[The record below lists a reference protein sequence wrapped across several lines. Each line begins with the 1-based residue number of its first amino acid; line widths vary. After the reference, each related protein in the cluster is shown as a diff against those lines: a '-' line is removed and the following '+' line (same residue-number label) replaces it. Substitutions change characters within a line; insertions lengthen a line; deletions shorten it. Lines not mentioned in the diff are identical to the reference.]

1 MKKKVLTVILTPLV
15 VLGLTGCGNKD
26 MFDTV
31 YTFDRAIIELPNGEV
46 VEGKIDKW
54 ADYEDGDQIQITI
67 NGTIYLVH
75 SSKCVLINDNQ
86 EVACRKYLLQK
97 KQLAGQIWKI

>member
-1 MKKKVLTVILTPLV
+1 MKKKILAVMLTQLMI
-15 VLGLTGCGNKD
+15 LGLTGCGNKD

-46 VEGKIDKW
+46 IEGRIDRW

-67 NGTIYLVH
+67 DGTIYLVH
-75 SSKCVLINDNQ
+75 SSKCVLIND
-86 EVACRKYLLQK
+86 K
-97 KQLAGQIWKI
+97 

>member
-1 MKKKVLTVILTPLV
+1 MKKKVLAVMLTLLMI
-15 VLGLTGCGNKD
+15 LGLTGCGNKD

-46 VEGKIDKW
+46 IEGRIDRW

-67 NGTIYLVH
+67 DGTIYLVH
-75 SSKCVLINDNQ
+75 SSKCVLIND
-86 EVACRKYLLQK
+86 K
-97 KQLAGQIWKI
+97 

>member
-1 MKKKVLTVILTPLV
+1 MKKMKKKVLAVMLTSLV

-31 YTFDRAIIELPNGEV
+31 YTFDRAIVELPNGEV

-75 SSKCVLINDNQ
+75 SSKCVLINDN
-86 EVACRKYLLQK
+86 
-97 KQLAGQIWKI
+97 